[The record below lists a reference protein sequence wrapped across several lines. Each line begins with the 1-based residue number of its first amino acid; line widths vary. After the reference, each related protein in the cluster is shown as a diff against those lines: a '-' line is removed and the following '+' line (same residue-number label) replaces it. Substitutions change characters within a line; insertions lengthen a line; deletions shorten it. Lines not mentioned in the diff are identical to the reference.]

1 MNLSVQC
8 RELCNT
14 YVKEKRDGYI
24 QVGFSSPG
32 ITDAAVK
39 SLFYTFL
46 FVIAKIGI
54 AFMEP
59 LYREYGSDQNKKRE
73 KVFLISMIKYLTH
86 KLYKKYG

>member
-1 MNLSVQC
+1 MFMSRQTGELC
-8 RELCNT
+8 RE
-14 YVKEKRDGYI
+14 YVEEKRDGYI

-32 ITDAAVK
+32 ITDASVK

-73 KVFLISMIKYLTH
+73 KAAAKGRQER
-86 KLYKKYG
+86 KKGDMV

>member
-1 MNLSVQC
+1 M
-8 RELCNT
+8 
-14 YVKEKRDGYI
+14 
-24 QVGFSSPG
+24 GFSSPG
-32 ITDAAVK
+32 ITDASVK

-73 KVFLISMIKYLTH
+73 KASAKGRQ
-86 KLYKKYG
+86 KRKKGDMV